1 MKVFWLPA
9 PVFIMGVVA
18 TGKTEFNSKYIIKIR
33 KKKLKQRAGLQGR
46 KKTMLFFVQ
55 WPAPFPETK
64 PDFEELCVRADETTT
79 LFVQWPVRWQFSSP
93 RLLAAGFLRLWPT
106 PSGILKI
113 KVEPFFCI
121 YEAISK
127 FEYFQP
133 CSALG
138 KDARNGDYA
147 AAHALVRVKTLQ
159 RRKTL
164 SFFMWTLQIEN
175 MNVS

>member
-1 MKVFWLPA
+1 MNGWSETLSYVVFCT
-9 PVFIMGVVA
+9 VA
-18 TGKTEFNSKYIIKIR
+18 SAFPRNKARFRRAFCQSR
-33 KKKLKQRAGLQGR
+33 KA
-46 KKTMLFFVQ
+46 
-55 WPAPFPETK
+55 
-64 PDFEELCVRADETTT
+64 TT
-79 LFVQWPVRWQFSSP
+79 LFVQWPVLWQSFSP
-93 RLLAAGFLRLWPT
+93 RLLVAGFLRLWPT
-106 PSGILKI
+106 PSGIIKI

-175 MNVS
+175 MNVSWLERAYISWID